1 MRRKVDLNTFIAID
15 IETTGLSLIED
26 RITEI
31 AAVRFCDGKKKDIFR
46 TYVNPE
52 KVISQEI
59 TNLTGITN
67 EMVKDAP
74 RIREVLV
81 ALKEFCGNDI
91 LVAHN
96 APFDLGFININM
108 QKYNIDWNY
117 DVIDTLKLT
126 RSLYPNEKHSLI
138 AMAHRHGVELEKW
151 HSAEADATAVG
162 KILIKIL
169 EDFEQQ
175 MIKS

>member
-1 MRRKVDLNTFIAID
+1 M
-15 IETTGLSLIED
+15 IED

-31 AAVRFCDGKKKDIFR
+31 AAVRFCVGKKKDIFR

-52 KVISQEI
+52 KEISQEI
-59 TNLTGITN
+59 TNLTGTTN
-67 EMVKDAP
+67 AMVKDAP
-74 RIREVLV
+74 GIREALV
-81 ALKEFCGNDI
+81 ALKDFCGNAI
-91 LVAHN
+91 LAAHN

-108 QKYNIDWNY
+108 QKCNMDWNY

-138 AMAHRHGVELEKW
+138 AMAHRYGVELEKW
-151 HSAEADATAVG
+151 HSAEADATATG

-175 MIKS
+175 MIKF